1 MNKELNVARVLK
13 QLVSILEEY
22 DFVLYYD
29 KRFES
34 LKPQIDDEHDYLYHE
49 YLNEK
54 YHPLTYLK
62 FRDSESK
69 TDYNLDYRDTFTHTL
84 HYSKYLY
91 PMPQNPR
98 SLNMETYLDPYHEY
112 NENEAKELAEEI
124 FNELVSKNNQD
135 FEPTGDANLG
145 PNYARPTKYREFII
159 LTKEPLTR
167 EMLTEQIYQELEPHY
182 GPVLLD
188 EPFYAGVKPLDETKC
203 TISITPDLRIK
214 VSVTSEAYPRHEHI
228 MRCGVRIQYCEYD
241 ENTQELVEYVGVK
254 YSTDKTIESPL
265 VLNATIQELLERIKM
280 VKD

>member
-1 MNKELNVARVLK
+1 MDKELNVARVLK
-13 QLVSILEEY
+13 QLVYILEEN

-34 LKPQIDDEHDYLYHE
+34 LKPQIDDEHDYLYNE

-54 YHPLTYLK
+54 YHPVTYLR

-69 TDYNLDYRDTFTHTL
+69 TDYNLDYRDGFNHTL

-91 PMPQNPR
+91 PMPQNPF
-98 SLNMETYLDPYHEY
+98 SLKMETYLDPYKVYSEA
-112 NENEAKELAEEI
+112 EAKELAEKI
-124 FNELVSKNNQD
+124 YNELMSLKPILFDQNTD
-135 FEPTGDANLG
+135 
-145 PNYARPTKYREFII
+145 RSTKHREFIT
-159 LTKEPLTR
+159 LTKEPRTR
-167 EMLTEQIYQELEPHY
+167 ENLTKRIYEGLEPHY
-182 GPVLLD
+182 GTVSLD
-188 EPFYAGVKPLDETKC
+188 EPFYPSVEPLDETKC

>member
-1 MNKELNVARVLK
+1 MDKELNVARVLK
-13 QLVSILEEY
+13 QLVYILEEN

-29 KRFES
+29 KRFKS
-34 LKPQIDDEHDYLYHE
+34 SAPQIDGEHDYLYHNFLDNP
-49 YLNEK
+49 YS
-54 YHPLTYLK
+54 PLTYLH

-69 TDYNLDYRDTFTHTL
+69 VDYHLDYRDVFTHTL

-91 PMPQNPR
+91 PMPQNPF
-98 SLNMETYLDPYHEY
+98 SHKMETYLDPYKIYSEV
-112 NENEAKELAEEI
+112 EAKELTEKI
-124 FNELVSKNNQD
+124 YNELISIETVQI
-135 FEPTGDANLG
+135 G
-145 PNYARPTKYREFII
+145 TKAQQTKHREFIT
-159 LTKEPLTR
+159 LTKEPPTR
-167 EMLTEQIYQELEPHY
+167 ETLAKRIYNELEPHY
-182 GPVLLD
+182 GTVFLD
-188 EPFYAGVKPLDETKC
+188 EPFYPSVEPLDETKC

>member
-1 MNKELNVARVLK
+1 MDKELNVARVLK
-13 QLVSILEEY
+13 QLVYILEDN

-34 LKPQIDDEHDYLYHE
+34 LKPQIDDEHDYLYHDAFDGP
-49 YLNEK
+49 YS
-54 YHPLTYLK
+54 PMTYLQ

-69 TDYNLDYRDTFTHTL
+69 VDYNLDYRDVFTHTL

-91 PMPQNPR
+91 PMPQNPF
-98 SLNMETYLDPYHEY
+98 SLKMETYLDPYKVYSEA
-112 NENEAKELAEEI
+112 EAKELAEEI
-124 FNELVSKNNQD
+124 FNELVSKNNQN
-135 FEPTGDANLG
+135 FA
-145 PNYARPTKYREFII
+145 PNDTRPTKHRKFIT

-167 EMLTEQIYQELEPHY
+167 ETLAERIYKELEPHY

>member
-1 MNKELNVARVLK
+1 MDKELNVARVLK
-13 QLVSILEEY
+13 QLVYILEDN

-34 LKPQIDDEHDYLYHE
+34 LKPQIDDEHDYLYHDAFDGP
-49 YLNEK
+49 YS
-54 YHPLTYLK
+54 PMTYLQ

-69 TDYNLDYRDTFTHTL
+69 VDYNLDYRDVFTHTL

-91 PMPQNPR
+91 PMPQNPF
-98 SLNMETYLDPYHEY
+98 SLKMETYLDPYKVYSEA
-112 NENEAKELAEEI
+112 EAKELAEEI

-135 FEPTGDANLG
+135 FA
-145 PNYARPTKYREFII
+145 PNDTRPTKYREFIT
-159 LTKEPLTR
+159 LTKEPRTR
-167 EMLTEQIYQELEPHY
+167 ENLAERIYKELEPHY

-188 EPFYAGVKPLDETKC
+188 EPFYVGVKPLDETKC

-280 VKD
+280 VKN

>member
-1 MNKELNVARVLK
+1 MDKELNVARVLK
-13 QLVSILEEY
+13 QLVYILEEN

-29 KRFES
+29 KRFKS
-34 LKPQIDDEHDYLYHE
+34 SAPQIDGEHDYLYHNFLDNP
-49 YLNEK
+49 YS
-54 YHPLTYLK
+54 PMTYLQ

-69 TDYNLDYRDTFTHTL
+69 VDYHLDYRDVFTHTL

-91 PMPQNPR
+91 PMPQNPF
-98 SLNMETYLDPYHEY
+98 SHKMETYLDPYKVYSET
-112 NENEAKELAEEI
+112 EAKELAEEI
-124 FNELVSKNNQD
+124 FNELVSKNNQN
-135 FEPTGDANLG
+135 FA
-145 PNYARPTKYREFII
+145 PNDTRPTKHRTFIT

-167 EMLTEQIYQELEPHY
+167 ETLAERIYKELEPHY

-228 MRCGVRIQYCEYD
+228 MRCSVRIQYCEYD

>member
-1 MNKELNVARVLK
+1 MDKELNVARVLK
-13 QLVSILEEY
+13 QLVYILEEN

-29 KRFES
+29 KRFKS
-34 LKPQIDDEHDYLYHE
+34 SAPQIDGEHDYLYHDS
-49 YLNEK
+49 YDGP
-54 YHPLTYLK
+54 YSPMTYLQ
-62 FRDSESK
+62 FRDSGSRM
-69 TDYNLDYRDTFTHTL
+69 DYNLDYRDTFTHTL
-84 HYSKYLY
+84 HCSKYLY
-91 PMPQNPR
+91 PMPQNPF
-98 SLNMETYLDPYHEY
+98 SHKMETYLDPYKVYSET
-112 NENEAKELAEEI
+112 EAKELAEKI
-124 FNELVSKNNQD
+124 FYELMDVEKM
-135 FEPTGDANLG
+135 PLG
-145 PNYARPTKYREFII
+145 PNNASSTKYREFIT

-167 EMLTEQIYQELEPHY
+167 ETLMEQIYQELEPHY
-182 GPVLLD
+182 EQVFLD
-188 EPFYAGVKPLDETKC
+188 EPFYPSVKPLDETKC

>member
-1 MNKELNVARVLK
+1 MTKELNVARVLK
-13 QLVSILEEY
+13 QLVYILEEN

-34 LKPQIDDEHDYLYHE
+34 LKPQIDDEHDYLYHDSFDGP
-49 YLNEK
+49 YS
-54 YHPLTYLK
+54 PMTYLR

-69 TDYNLDYRDTFTHTL
+69 TDYNLDYRDVFTHTL

-91 PMPQNPR
+91 PMPQNPF
-98 SLNMETYLDPYHEY
+98 SHKMETYLDPYKVYSEA
-112 NENEAKELAEEI
+112 EAKELAEEI
-124 FNELVSKNNQD
+124 FDELMDVEKMPLGSNN
-135 FEPTGDANLG
+135 ASS
-145 PNYARPTKYREFII
+145 TKYREFIT

-188 EPFYAGVKPLDETKC
+188 EPFYVGVKPLDETKC
-203 TISITPDLRIK
+203 TISITPDLHIK
-214 VSVTSEAYPRHEHI
+214 VSVTSEEYPRKEHI
-228 MRCGVRIQYCEYD
+228 VRCGVRIQYCEYD